1 MTTTE
6 TTLERHE
13 VMELGFSVPQKPK
26 MPPTQYL
33 GSKERLVQWIL
44 SAAPR
49 DVGTVLD
56 AFSGT
61 SVVGYH
67 FKLRGLQV
75 FSNDIL
81 KANYHTAMA
90 LVENRD
96 ETLSRADM
104 DSLFGENRQRGDL
117 MERLFTN
124 VFFERD
130 QAVFLDNFRANAERL
145 QGCKRSLAFAVMCRA
160 LTRKV
165 TVGHFAHLQALNYS
179 RDPERVRRNP
189 NLARPLRDIFEELVP
204 LYNQAIFDNGKPNR
218 AFCEDT
224 LEIVGQLRGV
234 DLAYFDPPYVGRHP
248 DYQAFYHLWE
258 TFVEYWQDK
267 EFRNGTRMYYPRKKT
282 GFVLKSEI
290 VGSFERLFE
299 LCESIPHWLISYND
313 QSYPDRATLLELIGR
328 HRRVKVFDYEYQND
342 YGGKGSRKGTKEFLF
357 LAEPR

>member
-1 MTTTE
+1 MTSVGTTI
-6 TTLERHE
+6 ERHE
-13 VMELGFSVPQKPK
+13 VTELGFSVPQKPA

-49 DVGTVLD
+49 DASTVFD

-67 FKLRGLQV
+67 FKLRGLRV

-96 ETLSRADM
+96 ETLSPADL
-104 DSLFGENRQRGDL
+104 DLLFGENCHRGDL

-130 QAVFLDNFRANAERL
+130 QAVFLDNFRANVEHLKGR
-145 QGCKRSLAFAVMCRA
+145 KRSLAFAVMCRA

-189 NLARPLRDIFEELVP
+189 NLARSLHDIFEELVP
-204 LYNQAIFDNGKPNR
+204 LYNQAVFDNGKPNR

-224 LEIVGQLRGV
+224 LDIVGQLREV

-258 TFVEYWQDK
+258 TFVEYRQDK
-267 EFRNGTRMYYPRKKT
+267 EFRNGTRMYYPRRKT

-299 LCESIPHWLISYND
+299 LCEAIPHWLISYND
-313 QSYPDRATLLELIGR
+313 QSYPDRATILELISR

-357 LAEPR
+357 LAEP